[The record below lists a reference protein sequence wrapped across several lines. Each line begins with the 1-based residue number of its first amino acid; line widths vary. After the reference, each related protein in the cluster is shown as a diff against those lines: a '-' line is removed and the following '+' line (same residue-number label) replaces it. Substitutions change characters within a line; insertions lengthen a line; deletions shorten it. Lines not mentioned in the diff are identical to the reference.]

1 MCQGHNHYLHCSLSA
16 TPCRRPCSSPNPHPT
31 HMGRWIASSGKHR
44 TRPDAP
50 TLGTPRPDSFC
61 PWLLLITVAL
71 HAGLCVEDVVTLFAF
86 ETHSFFRN
94 SIVFYSRVLLYLRK
108 MEYVYILYRGLR
120 SIAWILLDIKLI
132 VCVGRQG

>member
-1 MCQGHNHYLHCSLSA
+1 
-16 TPCRRPCSSPNPHPT
+16 
-31 HMGRWIASSGKHR
+31 MGRWIASSGKHR

-86 ETHSFFRN
+86 ETHSFFFATAL
-94 SIVFYSRVLLYLRK
+94 SFIPGFLLYLRK